1 MADFFN
7 INTPN
12 GGRPAE
18 AFRRAEHYM
27 DLALSEAK
35 KNAAEASEDI
45 PVGCVIIDK
54 SGTLLAACGNTREK
68 DGSVLGHAE
77 INALEEA
84 RKKTGDYRLT
94 DAVMFVTLEPCP
106 MCAGA
111 IAAARIDTLFYGA
124 SNKTNGACGTVYNL
138 LYPQV
143 KTFGGI
149 RAAEASAL
157 LSAFFAA
164 RRK

>member
-1 MADFFN
+1 MTAPFD
-7 INTPN
+7 NT
-12 GGRPAE
+12 AE
-18 AFRRAEHYM
+18 NFRMAEHYM
-27 DLALSEAK
+27 DLALEEAGK
-35 KNAAEASEDI
+35 TAAEKAADI
-45 PVGCVIIDK
+45 PVGCVITDK
-54 SGTLLAACGNTREK
+54 SGNVLAACRNTRER

-111 IAAARIDTLFYGA
+111 IAAARIDTVFYGA

-149 RAAEASAL
+149 RAAEASSL
-157 LSAFFAA
+157 LSDFFTA
-164 RRK
+164 RRKDP